1 MKQAITTK
9 GRIKRKVNKMNNEM
23 SIFENE
29 EFGSL
34 RAVEIDGNTWFVGK
48 DVAKA
53 LGYSNTKDAIST
65 HVDNEDKSIFQRS
78 DFATLENYIPKD
90 AFPVKFVPADIP
102 NRGLTFIN
110 ESGLYSLILS
120 SKLPTAKKFKRWVTS
135 EILPSIRKHGAY
147 VTPETMDNIISN
159 PDFGIKLLEA
169 LKDEREKN
177 EQLSEDN
184 KRMRPKEKYFDAVV
198 ASKDKIQVREFARML
213 SSTPSF
219 DGKKHRIGANR
230 LFEFLRMKK
239 FVVKQK
245 GKSYNEPTQYAI
257 EKGLFV
263 AQRNNYYN
271 KRTGKIDFQ
280 ITAYLTPKGQQ
291 YFINYFYKHPEV
303 LNEIESIKFA
313 A

>member
-1 MKQAITTK
+1 
-9 GRIKRKVNKMNNEM
+9 MNNEM

-34 RAVEIDGNTWFVGK
+34 RAVEIDGNPWFVGK

-53 LGYSNTKDAIST
+53 LGYSNASDALGK
-65 HVDNEDKSIFQRS
+65 HVDKEDKDVI
-78 DFATLENYIPKD
+78 A
-90 AFPVKFVPADIP
+90 
-102 NRGLTFIN
+102 NRDNAGRKNKPSVIIN

-120 SKLPTAKKFKRWVTS
+120 SKLPTAKKFKHWVTS
-135 EILPSIRKHGAY
+135 EILPTIRKHGAY

-239 FVVKQK
+239 FIVKQK